1 MGATTAP
8 LPDIQSTEAAEAGV
22 RAFLQLAA
30 LWNLT
35 REEMVILLGMRSTS
49 TLDNWRKKPPETL
62 SRDTMER
69 ISYLLHIHR
78 SLRQIFPADRAPG
91 WLRRPNSAPPFL
103 GRSGMDFM
111 LEGRVQNLLDVHRYL
126 KGAGSGA
133 F

>member
-1 MGATTAP
+1 MAATTAP

-69 ISYLLHIHR
+69 ISYCCTSIVHC
-78 SLRQIFPADRAPG
+78 
-91 WLRRPNSAPPFL
+91 
-103 GRSGMDFM
+103 GRSFQRTARTDGCGDRIPH
-111 LEGRVQNLLDVHRYL
+111 LPSWA
-126 KGAGSGA
+126 GAGWISCSRGA
-133 F
+133 SRTCSTFTGI